1 MEILQLLK
9 TFVKGGFV
17 VILPFVFS
25 VVMSLLCFAG
35 VALVMCL
42 EDGHFHS
49 HFIEASHDSSFAYV
63 IWFTVGVLLV
73 FWHYVVD

>member
-1 MEILQLLK
+1 MEILNLLK
-9 TFVKGGFV
+9 TVVKGGFV

-35 VALVMCL
+35 VALVMCI
-42 EDGHFHS
+42 EDGHFYS
-49 HFIEASHDSSFAYV
+49 HFVEASSYRGAYV

-73 FWHYVVD
+73 IWDYVHD